1 MAGTM
6 ICNYC
11 NFDMP
16 PKAVRC
22 PECDTTL
29 SDSEGNALGRKD
41 GYSFYGVGRGIPDS
55 IKSQVR
61 KECGY
66 GCVIDGKM
74 IVEYD
79 HFKPEFTLLKG
90 AHRPEG
96 IALLCRDCHGRKAG
110 SQPQLTNEMVENYRA
125 KPYAVQR
132 GQATYP
138 MFFFPPGPKYFRIGE
153 LLIEAADL
161 IFKTDNGIWLSITQP
176 IEPTE
181 PVLVNAH
188 FKTQDDQ
195 ILVDLSNNILK
206 TSVRSDVDFTETAS
220 SIKFT
225 QNGHSFLELD
235 RSMADTMNIINAH
248 SWFDGRFIEVK
259 NSALYINGGIKIG
272 GGNLTIRCG
281 GSATIS
287 LEA

>member
-1 MAGTM
+1 
-6 ICNYC
+6 
-11 NFDMP
+11 MP

-22 PECDTTL
+22 PGCDRNL
-29 SDSEGNALGRKD
+29 LDNEGKALLRKD
-41 GYSFYGVGRGIPDS
+41 GYSIYGVSRGIPES

-90 AHRPEG
+90 AHHPDG

-110 SQPQLTNEMVENYRA
+110 NRPQLTNEMVENYRA
-125 KPYAVQR
+125 NPYAIQK

-153 LLIEAADL
+153 LLIEAAEL
-161 IFKTDNGIWLSITQP
+161 IFRTDQGIWLSITQP
-176 IEPTE
+176 TEETE
-181 PVLVNAH
+181 PVQINAH
-188 FKTQDDQ
+188 FKTTDDQ

-206 TSVRSDVDFTETAS
+206 TSVRNDVDFIESAS

-225 QNGHSFLELD
+225 QNGRSFLELD
-235 RSMADTMNIINAH
+235 RSMEDTMNIVSAH
-248 SWFDGRFIEVK
+248 SWFEGRFIEAK
-259 NSALYINGGIKIG
+259 NSALYINGRIKLG
-272 GGNLTIRCG
+272 GGNHTIRCG
-281 GSATIS
+281 GSATII
-287 LEA
+287 LEMPET